1 MKNNQ
6 SYLFNPEP
14 IPGTTMFDGK
24 MSRKGFNLNK
34 MCYSFNNSSAREEF
48 LTDELA
54 YCRKFNLSEDQTNAI
69 KNRDI
74 LKLLDEG
81 GSIYHLAKFAG
92 IFGMNMQDIGAIQ
105 TGMTVEAFHEKLRKA
120 GEKNG

>member
-6 SYLFNPEP
+6 SYLLNPEI

-24 MSRKGFNLNK
+24 MSGKGFNLNK
-34 MCYSFNNSSAREEF
+34 MCYSFNQASARNEF
-48 LTDELA
+48 LDDELA
-54 YCRKFNLSEDQTNAI
+54 YCKKFNLSKSQIEAI
-69 KNRDI
+69 KNKDI

-105 TGMTVEAFHEKLRKA
+105 TGMTVEEFHEKLRKA
-120 GEKNG
+120 GK